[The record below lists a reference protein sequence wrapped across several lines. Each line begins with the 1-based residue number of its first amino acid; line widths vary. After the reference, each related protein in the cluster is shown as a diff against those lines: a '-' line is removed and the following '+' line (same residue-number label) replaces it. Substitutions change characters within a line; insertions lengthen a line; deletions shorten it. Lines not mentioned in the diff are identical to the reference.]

1 MKDEENKMQSAAPEQ
16 QAQPEQTQPESEP
29 AADAAQLGTENE
41 PKAETTAPETP
52 DKKKRPLWLKLLAV
66 FAAALAVLVLL
77 AVLYIN
83 GKLDLIHYDDGTV
96 DSVGT
101 VDAEEDQD
109 LDTTGLTQA
118 TNDKMEMPEGSPFA
132 DEDVL
137 NILLV
142 STDERTDAVND
153 WDAFTHLNELDGT
166 KATTE
171 FSSDARADSL
181 ILCSLNIKDDTIK
194 LVSIERG
201 TGVPILL
208 DGYEGQYDWITHTF
222 RYGGAKLTMDTV
234 EDCFNVQVDRYVRI
248 NFNSFVQIVNAVG
261 GVDIDIT
268 EMEAKALN
276 WEVPSN
282 SMLIVNHVDP
292 GLNHFDG
299 YTALQYARLRKID
312 NDWHRIERQ
321 RTVIQAVLDQ
331 IQNASVTELDNLLNT
346 MLPLVQTNFTKT
358 EIAALL
364 VQLPGFLGC
373 DVKQLSM
380 PLQGTYGVRTGM
392 DNRLMYDPDWYV
404 NTTALQDF
412 LYNDKS
418 AEEVIAATP
427 ETAAR
432 EAEGLADTATRETAV
447 KASDPTADYLKS
459 NLHTVDLSYPLDSSD
474 FGNADYRLF
483 LAGLEDTRA
492 AEVQQNLITSLQS
505 QGVSVV
511 AVPYGPAAGAL
522 LDNYL
527 QTGAAAS
534 LDRYLA
540 VLPKADRD
548 DAKAMWQAVY
558 ASYPGRLHA
567 VGMGTDKSD
576 AVIGQALETLASQI
590 RNTPEPEIAEAISA
604 IKTGTARES
613 AYWFKTAMQKYPRQ
627 MQRYFGDQY
636 MLVYRLYQGMMG
648 SINADEGAGLLAYDL
663 QQALKA
669 YPDAKILAFTGVD
682 GLLPVDGTLAARMQ
696 EVLAKSDE
704 QLCPIVSLCGEW
716 EYDGT
721 FAPSDAALWD
731 ADSFADWLGKSAVPG
746 KDLLLAL
753 DGEDSPFAASAA
765 FMENTDTPAGE
776 WAAKLLIL
784 HDKVDDTTTN
794 AEEDTDS

>member
-1 MKDEENKMQSAAPEQ
+1 MNVTENK
-16 QAQPEQTQPESEP
+16 
-29 AADAAQLGTENE
+29 NE
-41 PKAETTAPETP
+41 ATETTATATAA
-52 DKKKRPLWLKLLAV
+52 KKKLPLWGKILLV
-66 FAAALAVLVLL
+66 VVIVLAALAGL
-77 AVLYIN
+77 ATLYVN
-83 GKLDLIHYDDGTV
+83 GKLDLLHYNDGSV
-96 DSVGT
+96 DSMGT
-101 VDAEEDQD
+101 IDADEDQD
-109 LDTTGLTQA
+109 LDGSGLVHSDDEMA
-118 TNDKMEMPEGSPFA
+118 MPEGSPFA
-132 DEDVL
+132 DDDVL
-137 NILLV
+137 NILLIG
-142 STDERTDAVND
+142 TDERTEAVND
-153 WDAFTHLNELDGT
+153 ADAFTHLNQLDGT
-166 KATTE
+166 KDTTE
-171 FSSDARADSL
+171 FSEDARADSL
-181 ILCSLNIKDDTIK
+181 ILVSLDIKDHAIR

-201 TGVPILL
+201 LGVPILL
-208 DGYEGQYDWITHTF
+208 DGYEGEYDWITHTF

-234 EDCFNVQVDRYVRI
+234 EDCFNVQVDHYVRI

-282 SMLIVNHVDP
+282 SMLIVNHLDP

-331 IQNASVTELDNLLNT
+331 IQNASVTDLDNLLNT

-392 DNRLMYDPDWYV
+392 DDRLMYDPDWYV

-418 AEEVIAATP
+418 SEEVIAATP
-427 ETAAR
+427 ETAAQ
-432 EAEGLADTATRETAV
+432 EADGLADTATRETAV

-567 VGMGTDKSD
+567 VGMGTDNSD

-590 RNTPEPEIAEAISA
+590 RNTPEPEITEAISA

-669 YPDAKILAFTGVD
+669 YPDAKILAFTVVD
-682 GLLPVDGTLAARMQ
+682 DLLPVDGTLAARMQ

-731 ADSFADWLGKSAVPG
+731 ADSFADWLGKYAVPG

-776 WAAKLLIL
+776 WTAKLLIL

-794 AEEDTDS
+794 TEEDTDS

>member
-1 MKDEENKMQSAAPEQ
+1 
-16 QAQPEQTQPESEP
+16 
-29 AADAAQLGTENE
+29 
-41 PKAETTAPETP
+41 
-52 DKKKRPLWLKLLAV
+52 
-66 FAAALAVLVLL
+66 
-77 AVLYIN
+77 
-83 GKLDLIHYDDGTV
+83 
-96 DSVGT
+96 
-101 VDAEEDQD
+101 
-109 LDTTGLTQA
+109 
-118 TNDKMEMPEGSPFA
+118 
-132 DEDVL
+132 
-137 NILLV
+137 
-142 STDERTDAVND
+142 
-153 WDAFTHLNELDGT
+153 
-166 KATTE
+166 
-171 FSSDARADSL
+171 
-181 ILCSLNIKDDTIK
+181 
-194 LVSIERG
+194 
-201 TGVPILL
+201 
-208 DGYEGQYDWITHTF
+208 
-222 RYGGAKLTMDTV
+222 
-234 EDCFNVQVDRYVRI
+234 
-248 NFNSFVQIVNAVG
+248 
-261 GVDIDIT
+261 
-268 EMEAKALN
+268 
-276 WEVPSN
+276 
-282 SMLIVNHVDP
+282 
-292 GLNHFDG
+292 
-299 YTALQYARLRKID
+299 
-312 NDWHRIERQ
+312 
-321 RTVIQAVLDQ
+321 
-331 IQNASVTELDNLLNT
+331 

-373 DVKQLSM
+373 DVEQLSM

-392 DNRLMYDPDWYV
+392 DDRLMYDPDWYV

-418 AEEVIAATP
+418 SEEVIAATP
-427 ETAAR
+427 ETAAQ

-511 AVPYGPAAGAL
+511 AVPYGPATGAL

-548 DAKAMWQAVY
+548 DAKAMWQTVC

-567 VGMGTDKSD
+567 VGVGTDKSD

-682 GLLPVDGTLAARMQ
+682 DLLPVDGTLAARMQ

-731 ADSFADWLGKSAVPG
+731 ADSFADWLGKYAVPG

>member
-1 MKDEENKMQSAAPEQ
+1 MNVTENKNEATETATAA
-16 QAQPEQTQPESEP
+16 
-29 AADAAQLGTENE
+29 
-41 PKAETTAPETP
+41 
-52 DKKKRPLWLKLLAV
+52 KKKLPLWGKILLV
-66 FAAALAVLVLL
+66 VVIVLAALAGL
-77 AVLYIN
+77 ATLYVN
-83 GKLDLIHYDDGTV
+83 GKLDLLHYNDGSV
-96 DSVGT
+96 DSMGT
-101 VDAEEDQD
+101 IDADEDQD
-109 LDTTGLTQA
+109 LDGSGLVHSDDEMA
-118 TNDKMEMPEGSPFA
+118 MPEGSPFA
-132 DEDVL
+132 DDDVL
-137 NILLV
+137 NILLIG
-142 STDERTDAVND
+142 TDERTEAVND
-153 WDAFTHLNELDGT
+153 ADAFTHLNQLDGT
-166 KATTE
+166 KDTTE
-171 FSSDARADSL
+171 FSEDARADSM
-181 ILCSLNIKDDTIK
+181 ILVSLDIKDHVIR

-201 TGVPILL
+201 LGVPILL
-208 DGYEGQYDWITHTF
+208 DGYEGEYDWITHTF

-234 EDCFNVQVDRYVRI
+234 EDCFNVQVDHYVRI
-248 NFNSFVQIVNAVG
+248 NFNSFVQIVDAVG

-373 DVKQLSM
+373 DVEQLSM

-392 DNRLMYDPDWYV
+392 DDRLMYDPDWYV

-432 EAEGLADTATRETAV
+432 EAEGLADTATHETAA

-576 AVIGQALETLASQI
+576 AVIGQALETLTSQI
-590 RNTPEPEIAEAISA
+590 RNTSETEIAEAISA

-682 GLLPVDGTLAARMQ
+682 DLLPVDGTLAARMQ

-721 FAPSDAALWD
+721 FTPSDAALWD
-731 ADSFADWLGKSAVPG
+731 ADSFADWLGKYAVPG

-753 DGEDSPFAASAA
+753 DGEDSPFAAGAA

-794 AEEDTDS
+794 AEEDTNS

>member
-1 MKDEENKMQSAAPEQ
+1 M
-16 QAQPEQTQPESEP
+16 
-29 AADAAQLGTENE
+29 
-41 PKAETTAPETP
+41 
-52 DKKKRPLWLKLLAV
+52 
-66 FAAALAVLVLL
+66 
-77 AVLYIN
+77 
-83 GKLDLIHYDDGTV
+83 
-96 DSVGT
+96 
-101 VDAEEDQD
+101 
-109 LDTTGLTQA
+109 
-118 TNDKMEMPEGSPFA
+118 
-132 DEDVL
+132 L
-137 NILLV
+137 NILLIG
-142 STDERTDAVND
+142 TDERTEAVND
-153 WDAFTHLNELDGT
+153 ADAFTHLNQLDGT
-166 KATTE
+166 KDTTE
-171 FSSDARADSL
+171 FSEDARADSL
-181 ILCSLNIKDDTIK
+181 ILVSLDIKDHAIR

-201 TGVPILL
+201 LGVPILL
-208 DGYEGQYDWITHTF
+208 DGYEGEYDWITHTF

-234 EDCFNVQVDRYVRI
+234 EDCFNVQVDHYVRI

-282 SMLIVNHVDP
+282 SMLIVNHLDP

-331 IQNASVTELDNLLNT
+331 IQNASVTDLDNLLNT

-373 DVKQLSM
+373 DVEQLSM

-392 DNRLMYDPDWYV
+392 DDRLMYDPDWYV

-418 AEEVIAATP
+418 SEEVIAATP
-427 ETAAR
+427 ETAAQ

-527 QTGAAAS
+527 QTGVAAS

-567 VGMGTDKSD
+567 VGMGTDNSD
-576 AVIGQALETLASQI
+576 AVIGQALETLVSQI

-682 GLLPVDGTLAARMQ
+682 DLLPVDGTLAARMQ

-721 FAPSDAALWD
+721 FTPSDAALWD
-731 ADSFADWLGKSAVPG
+731 ADSFADWLGKYAVPG

-794 AEEDTDS
+794 TEEDTDS

>member
-1 MKDEENKMQSAAPEQ
+1 MNVTENK
-16 QAQPEQTQPESEP
+16 
-29 AADAAQLGTENE
+29 NE
-41 PKAETTAPETP
+41 ATETTATATAA
-52 DKKKRPLWLKLLAV
+52 KKKLPLWGKILLV
-66 FAAALAVLVLL
+66 VVIVLAALAGL
-77 AVLYIN
+77 ATLYVN
-83 GKLDLIHYDDGTV
+83 GKLDLLHYNDGSV
-96 DSVGT
+96 DSMGT
-101 VDAEEDQD
+101 IDADEDQD
-109 LDTTGLTQA
+109 LDGSGLVHSDDEMA
-118 TNDKMEMPEGSPFA
+118 MPEGSPFA
-132 DEDVL
+132 DDDVL
-137 NILLV
+137 NILLIG
-142 STDERTDAVND
+142 TDERTEAVND
-153 WDAFTHLNELDGT
+153 ADAFTHLNQLDGT
-166 KATTE
+166 KDTTE
-171 FSSDARADSL
+171 FSEDARADSL
-181 ILCSLNIKDDTIK
+181 ILVSLDIKDHAIR

-201 TGVPILL
+201 LGVPILL
-208 DGYEGQYDWITHTF
+208 DGYEGEYDWITHTF

-331 IQNASVTELDNLLNT
+331 IQNASVTDLDNLLNT
-346 MLPLVQTNFTKT
+346 MLPLVQTNFSKT

-373 DVKQLSM
+373 DVEQLSM

-392 DNRLMYDPDWYV
+392 DDRLMYDPDWYV

-418 AEEVIAATP
+418 SEEVIAATP
-427 ETAAR
+427 ETAAQ

-558 ASYPGRLHA
+558 ASYPCRLHA
-567 VGMGTDKSD
+567 VGMGTDNSD

-636 MLVYRLYQGMMG
+636 ILVYRLYQGMMG

-682 GLLPVDGTLAARMQ
+682 DLLPVDGTLAARMQ

-731 ADSFADWLGKSAVPG
+731 ADSFADWLGKYAVPG

>member
-1 MKDEENKMQSAAPEQ
+1 MNVTENK
-16 QAQPEQTQPESEP
+16 
-29 AADAAQLGTENE
+29 NE
-41 PKAETTAPETP
+41 ATETTATATAA
-52 DKKKRPLWLKLLAV
+52 KKKLPLWGKILLV
-66 FAAALAVLVLL
+66 VVIVLAALAGL
-77 AVLYIN
+77 ATLYVN
-83 GKLDLIHYDDGTV
+83 GKLDLLHYNDGSV
-96 DSVGT
+96 DSMGT
-101 VDAEEDQD
+101 IDADEDQD
-109 LDTTGLTQA
+109 LDGSGLVHSDDEMT
-118 TNDKMEMPEGSPFA
+118 MPEGSPFA
-132 DEDVL
+132 DDDVL
-137 NILLV
+137 NILLIG
-142 STDERTDAVND
+142 TDERTEAVND
-153 WDAFTHLNELDGT
+153 ADAFTHLNQLDGT
-166 KATTE
+166 KDTTE
-171 FSSDARADSL
+171 FSEDARADSL
-181 ILCSLNIKDDTIK
+181 ILVSLDIKDHAIR

-201 TGVPILL
+201 LGVPILL
-208 DGYEGQYDWITHTF
+208 DGEYDWITHTF

-234 EDCFNVQVDRYVRI
+234 EDCFNVQVDHYVRI
-248 NFNSFVQIVNAVG
+248 NFNSFVQIVDAVG

-331 IQNASVTELDNLLNT
+331 IQNASVTDLDNLLNT

-373 DVKQLSM
+373 DVEQLSM

-392 DNRLMYDPDWYV
+392 DDRLMYDPDWYV

-418 AEEVIAATP
+418 SEEVIAATP
-427 ETAAR
+427 ETAAQ

-540 VLPKADRD
+540 VLPRADRD

-682 GLLPVDGTLAARMQ
+682 DLLPVDGTLAARMQ

>member
-1 MKDEENKMQSAAPEQ
+1 
-16 QAQPEQTQPESEP
+16 
-29 AADAAQLGTENE
+29 
-41 PKAETTAPETP
+41 
-52 DKKKRPLWLKLLAV
+52 
-66 FAAALAVLVLL
+66 
-77 AVLYIN
+77 
-83 GKLDLIHYDDGTV
+83 
-96 DSVGT
+96 
-101 VDAEEDQD
+101 
-109 LDTTGLTQA
+109 
-118 TNDKMEMPEGSPFA
+118 
-132 DEDVL
+132 
-137 NILLV
+137 
-142 STDERTDAVND
+142 
-153 WDAFTHLNELDGT
+153 
-166 KATTE
+166 
-171 FSSDARADSL
+171 
-181 ILCSLNIKDDTIK
+181 
-194 LVSIERG
+194 
-201 TGVPILL
+201 
-208 DGYEGQYDWITHTF
+208 
-222 RYGGAKLTMDTV
+222 
-234 EDCFNVQVDRYVRI
+234 
-248 NFNSFVQIVNAVG
+248 
-261 GVDIDIT
+261 
-268 EMEAKALN
+268 
-276 WEVPSN
+276 
-282 SMLIVNHVDP
+282 
-292 GLNHFDG
+292 
-299 YTALQYARLRKID
+299 
-312 NDWHRIERQ
+312 
-321 RTVIQAVLDQ
+321 
-331 IQNASVTELDNLLNT
+331 

>member
-1 MKDEENKMQSAAPEQ
+1 MNVTENK
-16 QAQPEQTQPESEP
+16 
-29 AADAAQLGTENE
+29 NE
-41 PKAETTAPETP
+41 ATETTATATAA
-52 DKKKRPLWLKLLAV
+52 KKKLPLWGKILLV
-66 FAAALAVLVLL
+66 VVIVLAALAGL
-77 AVLYIN
+77 ATLYVN
-83 GKLDLIHYDDGTV
+83 GKLDLLHYNDGSV
-96 DSVGT
+96 DSMGT
-101 VDAEEDQD
+101 IDADEDQD
-109 LDTTGLTQA
+109 LDGSGLVHSDDEMT
-118 TNDKMEMPEGSPFA
+118 MPEGSPFA
-132 DEDVL
+132 DDDVL
-137 NILLV
+137 NILLIG
-142 STDERTDAVND
+142 TDERTEAVND
-153 WDAFTHLNELDGT
+153 ADAFTHLNQLDGT
-166 KATTE
+166 KDTTE
-171 FSSDARADSL
+171 FSEDARADSL
-181 ILCSLNIKDDTIK
+181 ILVSLDIKDHAIR

-201 TGVPILL
+201 LGVPILL
-208 DGYEGQYDWITHTF
+208 DGYEGEYDWITHTF

-234 EDCFNVQVDRYVRI
+234 EDCFNVQVDHYVRI

-276 WEVPSN
+276 WPSN

>member
-1 MKDEENKMQSAAPEQ
+1 MNVTETENK
-16 QAQPEQTQPESEP
+16 T
-29 AADAAQLGTENE
+29 
-41 PKAETTAPETP
+41 ETTT
-52 DKKKRPLWLKLLAV
+52 KKKFPLWGKVLLIVAV
-66 FAAALAVLVLL
+66 VLAVLAGL
-77 AVLYIN
+77 ATLYVN
-83 GKLDLIHYDDGTV
+83 GKLDLLHYNDGSV
-96 DSVGT
+96 DSMGSI
-101 VDAEEDQD
+101 DAEEDQD
-109 LDTTGLTQA
+109 LDSTGLVHSS
-118 TNDKMEMPEGSPFA
+118 DEMVMPEGSPFA
-132 DEDVL
+132 DDNVL
-137 NILLV
+137 NILLIG
-142 STDERTDAVND
+142 TDERTEAVND
-153 WDAFTHLNELDGT
+153 ADAFTHLNQLDGT

-171 FSSDARADSL
+171 FSEDARADSL
-181 ILCSLNIKDDTIK
+181 ILVSLDIKDHVIR

-201 TGVPILL
+201 LAVPILL
-208 DGYEGQYDWITHTF
+208 DGYEDEYDWITHTF

-234 EDCFNVQVDRYVRI
+234 EDCFNVQVDHYVRV
-248 NFNSFVQIVNAVG
+248 NFNSFVQIVDAVG

-268 EMEAKALN
+268 DMEAKALN

-331 IQNASVTELDNLLNT
+331 IKSASVTELDNLLNT
-346 MLPLVQTNFTKT
+346 TLPLVQTNFTKS

-373 DVKQLSM
+373 DVQQLSM

-392 DNRLMYDPDWYV
+392 DDRLMYDPDWHV
-404 NTTALQDF
+404 NITALQDF
-412 LYNDKS
+412 LYNDKT

-427 ETAAR
+427 ETAAL
-432 EAEGLADTATRETAV
+432 EAEGLDGIATSETAGT
-447 KASDPTADYLKS
+447 KADPTASYLKT
-459 NLHTVDLSYPLDSSD
+459 NMHTVDLAYPLDTSD
-474 FGNADYRLF
+474 FGDADYRLF
-483 LAGLEDTRA
+483 LAGLADTRA
-492 AEVQQNLITSLQS
+492 AEVQQNLITSLQP

-527 QTGAAAS
+527 QTGSTAS

-540 VLPKADRD
+540 VLPGTDRD
-548 DAKAMWQAVY
+548 AARDLWQTVY

-567 VGMGTDKSD
+567 VGMGSDKSD
-576 AVIGQALETLASQI
+576 AVIGQALQTLTGQI
-590 RNTPEPEIAEAISA
+590 WTTPESEIADAVAAIQSGTTREA
-604 IKTGTARES
+604 
-613 AYWFKTAMQKYPRQ
+613 AYWFKTAMQKSPRQ

-636 MLVYRLYQGMMG
+636 SLVYRLYQGMVG
-648 SINADEGAGLLAYDL
+648 TVNADDGAGLLAYDL

-682 GLLPVDGTLAARMQ
+682 DLLPVDGTLAAQMQ
-696 EVLAKSDE
+696 AALAKTDDR
-704 QLCPIVSLCGEW
+704 LCPIISLCGEW

-721 FAPSDAALWD
+721 FTPADATLWD
-731 ADSFADWLGKSAVPG
+731 ADSFADWLGKAATPG

-784 HDKVDDTTTN
+784 HEKTDDAA
-794 AEEDTDS
+794 AEDAAQENS

>member
-1 MKDEENKMQSAAPEQ
+1 MNVTENK
-16 QAQPEQTQPESEP
+16 
-29 AADAAQLGTENE
+29 NE
-41 PKAETTAPETP
+41 ATETTATATAA
-52 DKKKRPLWLKLLAV
+52 KKKLPLWGKILLV
-66 FAAALAVLVLL
+66 VVIVLAALAGL
-77 AVLYIN
+77 ATLYVN
-83 GKLDLIHYDDGTV
+83 GKLDLLHYNDGSV
-96 DSVGT
+96 DSMGT
-101 VDAEEDQD
+101 IDADEDQD
-109 LDTTGLTQA
+109 LDGSGLVHSDDEMT
-118 TNDKMEMPEGSPFA
+118 MPEGSPFA
-132 DEDVL
+132 DDDVL
-137 NILLV
+137 NILLIG
-142 STDERTDAVND
+142 TDERTEAVND
-153 WDAFTHLNELDGT
+153 ADAFTHLNQLDGT
-166 KATTE
+166 KDTTE
-171 FSSDARADSL
+171 FSEDARADSL
-181 ILCSLNIKDDTIK
+181 ILVSLDIKDHAIR

-201 TGVPILL
+201 LGVPILL
-208 DGYEGQYDWITHTF
+208 DGYEGEYDWITHTF

-234 EDCFNVQVDRYVRI
+234 EDCFNVQVDHYVRI
-248 NFNSFVQIVNAVG
+248 NFNSFVQIVDAVG

-331 IQNASVTELDNLLNT
+331 IQNASVTDLDNLLNT

-373 DVKQLSM
+373 DVEQLSM

-392 DNRLMYDPDWYV
+392 DDRLMYDPDWYV

-418 AEEVIAATP
+418 SEEVIAATP
-427 ETAAR
+427 ETAAQ
-432 EAEGLADTATRETAV
+432 EAEGLADTATRDTATRETAV

-540 VLPKADRD
+540 VLPRADRD

-682 GLLPVDGTLAARMQ
+682 DLLPVDGTLAARMQ

>member
-1 MKDEENKMQSAAPEQ
+1 MNVTENK
-16 QAQPEQTQPESEP
+16 
-29 AADAAQLGTENE
+29 NE
-41 PKAETTAPETP
+41 ATETTATATAA
-52 DKKKRPLWLKLLAV
+52 KKKLPLWGKILLV
-66 FAAALAVLVLL
+66 VVIVLAALAGL
-77 AVLYIN
+77 ATLYVN
-83 GKLDLIHYDDGTV
+83 GKLDLLHYNDGSV
-96 DSVGT
+96 DSMGT
-101 VDAEEDQD
+101 IDADEDQD
-109 LDTTGLTQA
+109 LDGSGLVHSDDEMT
-118 TNDKMEMPEGSPFA
+118 MPEGSPFA
-132 DEDVL
+132 DDDVL
-137 NILLV
+137 NILLIG
-142 STDERTDAVND
+142 TDERTEAVND
-153 WDAFTHLNELDGT
+153 ADAFTHLNQLDGT
-166 KATTE
+166 KDTTE
-171 FSSDARADSL
+171 FSEDARADSL
-181 ILCSLNIKDDTIK
+181 ILVSLDIKDHAIR

-201 TGVPILL
+201 LGVPILL
-208 DGYEGQYDWITHTF
+208 DGYEGEYDWITHTF

-234 EDCFNVQVDRYVRI
+234 EDCFNVQVDHYVRI

-282 SMLIVNHVDP
+282 SMLIV
-292 GLNHFDG
+292 NHFDG

-373 DVKQLSM
+373 DVEQLSM

-392 DNRLMYDPDWYV
+392 DDRLMYDPDWYV

-412 LYNDKS
+412 LYNDES

-548 DAKAMWQAVY
+548 DAKAIWQAVY

-590 RNTPEPEIAEAISA
+590 WNTPEPEIAEAISA

-636 MLVYRLYQGMMG
+636 ILVYRLYQGMMG

-682 GLLPVDGTLAARMQ
+682 DLLPVDGTLAARMQ

-776 WAAKLLIL
+776 WVAKLLIL
-784 HDKVDDTTTN
+784 HDKVNDTTTN

>member
-1 MKDEENKMQSAAPEQ
+1 MNVTENK
-16 QAQPEQTQPESEP
+16 
-29 AADAAQLGTENE
+29 NE
-41 PKAETTAPETP
+41 ATETTATTTAA
-52 DKKKRPLWLKLLAV
+52 KKKLPLWGKILLIV
-66 FAAALAVLVLL
+66 IIVLAALAGL
-77 AVLYIN
+77 ATLYVN
-83 GKLDLIHYDDGTV
+83 GKLDLLHYNDGSV
-96 DSVGT
+96 DSMGT
-101 VDAEEDQD
+101 IDAEEDQD
-109 LDTTGLTQA
+109 LDASGLVHSDDEMA
-118 TNDKMEMPEGSPFA
+118 MPEGSPFS
-132 DEDVL
+132 DDDVL
-137 NILLV
+137 NILLIG
-142 STDERTDAVND
+142 TDERTEAVND
-153 WDAFTHLNELDGT
+153 ADAFTHLNQLDGT
-166 KATTE
+166 KDTTE
-171 FSSDARADSL
+171 FSEDARADSL
-181 ILCSLNIKDDTIK
+181 ILVSLDIKDHVIR

-201 TGVPILL
+201 LGVPILL
-208 DGYEGQYDWITHTF
+208 DGYEGEYDWITHTF

-234 EDCFNVQVDRYVRI
+234 EDCFNVQVDHYVRI
-248 NFNSFVQIVNAVG
+248 NFNSFVQIVDAVG

-331 IQNASVTELDNLLNT
+331 IKNASVTELDNLLNT

-373 DVKQLSM
+373 DVEQLSM

-392 DNRLMYDPDWYV
+392 DDRLMYDPDWYV

-412 LYNDKS
+412 LYNDKT

-427 ETAAR
+427 ETAAL

-459 NLHTVDLSYPLDSSD
+459 NMHTVDLSYPLDSSD

-492 AEVQQNLITSLQS
+492 VEVQQNLTTSLQA

-511 AVPYGPAAGAL
+511 AVPYGPAAGIL

-527 QTGAAAS
+527 QTGTAAS

-540 VLPKADRD
+540 VLPSADRD
-548 DAKAMWQAVY
+548 AAKTMWQAVY

-567 VGMGTDKSD
+567 VGMGSDKSD

-590 RNTPEPEIAEAISA
+590 WTTPETEITEAISA

-627 MQRYFGDQY
+627 MQHYFGDKY
-636 MLVYRLYQGMMG
+636 NLIYRLYQGMVG
-648 SINADEGAGLLAYDL
+648 SVNADEGAGLLAYDL
-663 QQALKA
+663 QQALKI

-682 GLLPVDGTLAARMQ
+682 DMLPVDGTLATRMQ
-696 EVLAKSDE
+696 EVLAKTDE

-721 FAPSDAALWD
+721 FTPSDATLWD
-731 ADSFADWLGKSAVPG
+731 ADSFADWLGKYATPG

-753 DGEDSPFAASAA
+753 DDEDSPFAASAA

-784 HDKVDDTTTN
+784 HEKVDDTAADT
-794 AEEDTDS
+794 EEDANS

>member
-1 MKDEENKMQSAAPEQ
+1 MNVTENK
-16 QAQPEQTQPESEP
+16 
-29 AADAAQLGTENE
+29 NE
-41 PKAETTAPETP
+41 ATETTATATAA
-52 DKKKRPLWLKLLAV
+52 KKKLPLWGKILLV
-66 FAAALAVLVLL
+66 VVIVLAALAGL
-77 AVLYIN
+77 ATLYVN
-83 GKLDLIHYDDGTV
+83 GKLDLLHYNDGSV
-96 DSVGT
+96 DSMGT
-101 VDAEEDQD
+101 IDADEDQD
-109 LDTTGLTQA
+109 LDGSGLVHSDDEMA
-118 TNDKMEMPEGSPFA
+118 MPEGSPFA
-132 DEDVL
+132 DDDVL
-137 NILLV
+137 NILLIG
-142 STDERTDAVND
+142 TDERTEAVND
-153 WDAFTHLNELDGT
+153 ADAFTHLNQLDGT
-166 KATTE
+166 KDTTE
-171 FSSDARADSL
+171 FSEDARADSL
-181 ILCSLNIKDDTIK
+181 ILVSLDIKDHAIR

-201 TGVPILL
+201 LGVPILL
-208 DGYEGQYDWITHTF
+208 DGYEDEYDWITHTF

-234 EDCFNVQVDRYVRI
+234 EDCFNVQVDHYVRI

-331 IQNASVTELDNLLNT
+331 IQNASVTDLDNLLNT

-373 DVKQLSM
+373 DVEQLSM

-392 DNRLMYDPDWYV
+392 DDRLMYDPDWYV

-418 AEEVIAATP
+418 SEEVIAATP
-427 ETAAR
+427 ETAAQ

-548 DAKAMWQAVY
+548 DAKATWQAVY
-558 ASYPGRLHA
+558 ASYPGRMHA
-567 VGMGTDKSD
+567 VGMGTDNSD

-590 RNTPEPEIAEAISA
+590 RNTPETEIAEAISA

-682 GLLPVDGTLAARMQ
+682 DLLPVDGTLAARMQ

-731 ADSFADWLGKSAVPG
+731 ADSFADWLGKYAVPG

>member
-1 MKDEENKMQSAAPEQ
+1 MNVTENK
-16 QAQPEQTQPESEP
+16 
-29 AADAAQLGTENE
+29 NE
-41 PKAETTAPETP
+41 ATETTATATAA
-52 DKKKRPLWLKLLAV
+52 KKKLPLWGKILLV
-66 FAAALAVLVLL
+66 VVIVLAALAGL
-77 AVLYIN
+77 ATLYVN
-83 GKLDLIHYDDGTV
+83 GKLDLLHYNDGSV
-96 DSVGT
+96 DSMGT
-101 VDAEEDQD
+101 IDADEDQD
-109 LDTTGLTQA
+109 LDGSGLVHSDDEMA
-118 TNDKMEMPEGSPFA
+118 MPEGSPFA
-132 DEDVL
+132 DDDVL
-137 NILLV
+137 NILLIG
-142 STDERTDAVND
+142 TDERTEAVND
-153 WDAFTHLNELDGT
+153 ADAFTHLNQLDGT
-166 KATTE
+166 KDTTE
-171 FSSDARADSL
+171 FSEDARADSL
-181 ILCSLNIKDDTIK
+181 ILVSLDIKDHAIR

-201 TGVPILL
+201 LGVPILL
-208 DGYEGQYDWITHTF
+208 DGYEGEYDWITHTF

-331 IQNASVTELDNLLNT
+331 IQNASVTDLDNLLNT
-346 MLPLVQTNFTKT
+346 MLPLVQTNFSKT

-373 DVKQLSM
+373 DVEQLSM

-392 DNRLMYDPDWYV
+392 DDRLMYDPDWYV

-418 AEEVIAATP
+418 SEEVIAATP
-427 ETAAR
+427 ETAAQ

-567 VGMGTDKSD
+567 VGMGTDNSD

-636 MLVYRLYQGMMG
+636 ILVYRLYQGMMG

-682 GLLPVDGTLAARMQ
+682 DLLPVDGTLAARMQ
-696 EVLAKSDE
+696 KVLAKSDE

-721 FAPSDAALWD
+721 FTPSDAALWD
-731 ADSFADWLGKSAVPG
+731 ADSFADWLGKYAVPG

-776 WAAKLLIL
+776 WTAKLLIL

>member
-1 MKDEENKMQSAAPEQ
+1 MNVTENK
-16 QAQPEQTQPESEP
+16 
-29 AADAAQLGTENE
+29 NE
-41 PKAETTAPETP
+41 VTETTATATAA
-52 DKKKRPLWLKLLAV
+52 KKKLPLWGKILLV
-66 FAAALAVLVLL
+66 VVIVLAALAGL
-77 AVLYIN
+77 ATLYVN
-83 GKLDLIHYDDGTV
+83 GKLDLLHYNDGSV
-96 DSVGT
+96 DSMGT
-101 VDAEEDQD
+101 IDADEDQD
-109 LDTTGLTQA
+109 LDGSGLVHSDDEMA
-118 TNDKMEMPEGSPFA
+118 MPEGSPFA
-132 DEDVL
+132 DDDVL
-137 NILLV
+137 NILLIG
-142 STDERTDAVND
+142 TDERTEAVND
-153 WDAFTHLNELDGT
+153 ADAFTHLNQLDGT
-166 KATTE
+166 KDTTE
-171 FSSDARADSL
+171 FSEDARADSL
-181 ILCSLNIKDDTIK
+181 ILVSLDIKDHVIR

-201 TGVPILL
+201 LGVPILL
-208 DGYEGQYDWITHTF
+208 DGYEGEYDWITHTF

-234 EDCFNVQVDRYVRI
+234 EDCFNVQVDHYVRV
-248 NFNSFVQIVNAVG
+248 NFNSFVQIVDAVG

-292 GLNHFDG
+292 GPNHFDG

-373 DVKQLSM
+373 DVEQLSM

-392 DNRLMYDPDWYV
+392 DDRLMYDPDWYV

-432 EAEGLADTATRETAV
+432 EAEGLADTATRETAA

-527 QTGAAAS
+527 QTGTAAS

-576 AVIGQALETLASQI
+576 AVIGQAFETLASQI
-590 RNTPEPEIAEAISA
+590 RNTPETEIAEAISA

-682 GLLPVDGTLAARMQ
+682 DLLPVDGTLAARMQ

-721 FAPSDAALWD
+721 FTPSDAALWD

-753 DGEDSPFAASAA
+753 DGEDSPFAAGAA

-784 HDKVDDTTTN
+784 HDKVDDTTTD
-794 AEEDTDS
+794 AEEDTNS

>member
-1 MKDEENKMQSAAPEQ
+1 MNVTENK
-16 QAQPEQTQPESEP
+16 
-29 AADAAQLGTENE
+29 NE
-41 PKAETTAPETP
+41 ATETTATATAA
-52 DKKKRPLWLKLLAV
+52 KKKLPLWGKILLV
-66 FAAALAVLVLL
+66 VVIVLAALAGL
-77 AVLYIN
+77 ATLYVN
-83 GKLDLIHYDDGTV
+83 GKLDLLHYNDGSV
-96 DSVGT
+96 DSMGT
-101 VDAEEDQD
+101 IDADEDQD
-109 LDTTGLTQA
+109 LDGSGLVHSDDEMA
-118 TNDKMEMPEGSPFA
+118 MPEGSPFA
-132 DEDVL
+132 DDDVL
-137 NILLV
+137 NILLIG
-142 STDERTDAVND
+142 TEAVND
-153 WDAFTHLNELDGT
+153 ADAFTHLNQLDGT
-166 KATTE
+166 KDTTE
-171 FSSDARADSL
+171 FSEDARADSL
-181 ILCSLNIKDDTIK
+181 ILVSLDIKDHAIR

-201 TGVPILL
+201 LGVPILL
-208 DGYEGQYDWITHTF
+208 DGYEGEYDWITHTF

-331 IQNASVTELDNLLNT
+331 IQNASVTDLDNLLNT

-373 DVKQLSM
+373 DVEQLSM

-392 DNRLMYDPDWYV
+392 DDRLMYDPDWYV

-418 AEEVIAATP
+418 SEEVIAATP
-427 ETAAR
+427 ETAAQ
-432 EAEGLADTATRETAV
+432 EAEGLADTATHETAV

-548 DAKAMWQAVY
+548 DAKATWQAVY
-558 ASYPGRLHA
+558 ASYPGRMHA
-567 VGMGTDKSD
+567 VGMGTDNSD

-669 YPDAKILAFTGVD
+669 YPDAKILAFTVVD
-682 GLLPVDGTLAARMQ
+682 DLLPVDGTLAARMQ

-731 ADSFADWLGKSAVPG
+731 ADSFADWLGKYAVPG

-794 AEEDTDS
+794 TEEDTDS

>member
-1 MKDEENKMQSAAPEQ
+1 MNV
-16 QAQPEQTQPESEP
+16 
-29 AADAAQLGTENE
+29 TENMNE
-41 PKAETTAPETP
+41 ATETTATATAA
-52 DKKKRPLWLKLLAV
+52 KKKLPLWGKILLV
-66 FAAALAVLVLL
+66 VVIVLAALAGL
-77 AVLYIN
+77 ATLYVN
-83 GKLDLIHYDDGTV
+83 GKLDLLHYNDGSV
-96 DSVGT
+96 DSMGT
-101 VDAEEDQD
+101 IDADEDQD
-109 LDTTGLTQA
+109 LDGSGLVHSDDEMA
-118 TNDKMEMPEGSPFA
+118 MPEGSPFA
-132 DEDVL
+132 DDDVL
-137 NILLV
+137 NILLIG
-142 STDERTDAVND
+142 TDERTEAVND
-153 WDAFTHLNELDGT
+153 ADAFTHLNQLDGT
-166 KATTE
+166 KDTTE
-171 FSSDARADSL
+171 FSEDARADSM
-181 ILCSLNIKDDTIK
+181 ILVSLDIKDHVIR

-201 TGVPILL
+201 LGVPILL
-208 DGYEGQYDWITHTF
+208 DGYEGEYDWITHTF

-234 EDCFNVQVDRYVRI
+234 EDCFNVQVDHYVRV
-248 NFNSFVQIVNAVG
+248 NFNSFVQIVDAVG

-292 GLNHFDG
+292 GPNHFDG

-373 DVKQLSM
+373 DVEQLSM

-392 DNRLMYDPDWYV
+392 DDRLMYDPDWYV

-432 EAEGLADTATRETAV
+432 EAEGLSGTATRETAN
-447 KASDPTADYLKS
+447 KASDPTADYLKA
-459 NLHTVDLSYPLDSSD
+459 NMHTVDLSYPLDSTD
-474 FGNADYRLF
+474 FGSADYRLF

-567 VGMGTDKSD
+567 VGVGTDKSD
-576 AVIGQALETLASQI
+576 AVIGQALETLASRI

-648 SINADEGAGLLAYDL
+648 SINADEGTGLLAYDL

-682 GLLPVDGTLAARMQ
+682 DLLPVDGTLAARMQ